1 MLQQRDEVLSE
12 AAPTAIEIELA
23 RRLCQLLPGLDL
35 VRMVS
40 SGTEA
45 TMSAIRLARGHTG
58 RDKIIKFE
66 GCYHGHSDS
75 LLVKAGSGALT
86 LGVPSSPGVPA
97 ALADHTVTLT
107 YNDVEGVEAAFDG
120 RDGWMTKI
128 AAAARHLPTEDAK
141 VGGDEREALPASVHE
156 ALAFYA
162 DSTVDYITFDKTRR
176 QAQLDAR
183 RNSPDWEE
191 IGEDGRGH
199 ERFVVTGNKASTA
212 LEDLERW
219 EESRTALSADGGE
232 ESPSLTNPLT
242 PYGMLVRALRI
253 VADTT
258 LMEMSQRCG
267 MTPSYLSALEF
278 GRKAVTNDDATSAA
292 VFFASKGIAGTL
304 GLLQAAIA
312 ANQAKGDAS

>member
-1 MLQQRDEVLSE
+1 MDREQRTIKAIAE
-12 AAPTAIEIELA
+12 AIA
-23 RRLCQLLPGLDL
+23 RGECPPRTTPREWTHFEKQAKAVFYDL
-35 VRMVS
+35 V
-40 SGTEA
+40 
-45 TMSAIRLARGHTG
+45 
-58 RDKIIKFE
+58 
-66 GCYHGHSDS
+66 
-75 LLVKAGSGALT
+75 LT
-86 LGVPSSPGVPA
+86 VQLHDDDDESP
-97 ALADHTVTLT
+97 
-107 YNDVEGVEAAFDG
+107 
-120 RDGWMTKI
+120 
-128 AAAARHLPTEDAK
+128 AK

>member
-1 MLQQRDEVLSE
+1 MDREQRTIKEVGVTDRVTADDVRRWAQIVGIKLAGSDEVVMKLAE
-12 AAPTAIEIELA
+12 FAIFARAALTPPAKVNV
-23 RRLCQLLPGLDL
+23 GLHP
-35 VRMVS
+35 
-40 SGTEA
+40 
-45 TMSAIRLARGHTG
+45 AIR
-58 RDKIIKFE
+58 
-66 GCYHGHSDS
+66 
-75 LLVKAGSGALT
+75 
-86 LGVPSSPGVPA
+86 
-97 ALADHTVTLT
+97 
-107 YNDVEGVEAAFDG
+107 EGVEAAFDG